1 MPQNVAD
8 TLKYIRVIR
17 NQSLLSHELH
27 TEVLQCFS
35 DRSKGLLTYVL
46 FPEPSRGFSTTHHLL
61 LFYKM
66 VCLWHDHDIRC
77 TGFSTDSC
85 STGLGAGIALMTPTP
100 HDVANSVLF
109 LGLKDV
115 DFVLLARVMGGK
127 VMPDGQHFDFC
138 AKWYGESDHLA
149 RTIRRNLTYDT
160 RELVMTLFP
169 NGMRLEATMK
179 ELSELKEALGDSK
192 DGKFLTEII
201 SINQWRDQK
210 GDAAYAMLQASTI
223 MLLKKVRSKTHHAT
237 AVYLTAFNHLLE
249 PYINPNMT
257 NPLAIVCSVWVG
269 YSVLRLWEIYIAFCL
284 RLDRDLYLPSYQC
297 LRTAKAMAHAA
308 TTHVLD
314 LHRNYRHKLDQEWS
328 QGSLRG
334 INTRG
339 LEGKH
344 SEARTGSV
352 SKSTNPVRHLALYCA
367 ATRPLSASACI
378 ALLHSLHLPPFIP
391 HKALLGP
398 AAPRQL
404 YMVPAP
410 H

>member
-1 MPQNVAD
+1 
-8 TLKYIRVIR
+8 
-17 NQSLLSHELH
+17 
-27 TEVLQCFS
+27 
-35 DRSKGLLTYVL
+35 
-46 FPEPSRGFSTTHHLL
+46 
-61 LFYKM
+61 
-66 VCLWHDHDIRC
+66 
-77 TGFSTDSC
+77 
-85 STGLGAGIALMTPTP
+85 
-100 HDVANSVLF
+100 
-109 LGLKDV
+109 
-115 DFVLLARVMGGK
+115 
-127 VMPDGQHFDFC
+127 
-138 AKWYGESDHLA
+138 
-149 RTIRRNLTYDT
+149 
-160 RELVMTLFP
+160 MTLFP

-192 DGKFLTEII
+192 DGRFLTEII

-223 MLLKKVRSKTHHAT
+223 MLLKRVRSKTHHAT
-237 AVYLTAFNHLLE
+237 TVYLTAFNHLLE

-269 YSVLRLWEIYIAFCL
+269 YSVLRLWEIYIALCL
-284 RLDRDLYLPSYQC
+284 RLDKDLYLPSYQC

-314 LHRNYRHKLDQEWS
+314 LHRNYRHKLDKEWS

-352 SKSTNPVRHLALYCA
+352 SKSTNPVHHLALLLSPCA
-367 ATRPLSASACI
+367 VPRAPSLLQLALRCSTACT
-378 ALLHSLHLPPFIP
+378 SPPFIP

-398 AAPRQL
+398 ATPRQL
-404 YMVPAP
+404 HGSCSTLIPALVAELHNQGLRCSDEQAP
-410 H
+410 ANSR